1 MELNGS
7 ELNAVELN
15 GTSAGR
21 SVPVDPVTVVPVVSV
36 IWSARL
42 LLNGVDATDLLTGA
56 VRIEREEGARCLADF
71 SLLLDAGP
79 VNPATYTGQTVALYY
94 RDWVGGGWREEL
106 CFKGWI
112 IRPQFT
118 LQTSVLVCECSDR
131 QQEIV
136 EAMDLVAIDALTGGS
151 WSADVFE
158 PVDGRS
164 RWDYA
169 MERMSTRAASL
180 QCSVEGVLQ
189 VTPWAARAATFVI
202 PAGTVLD
209 GSLEWVPVELN
220 DRINVVEVAAD
231 YRFIRLRER
240 HQDFLWE
247 HPAVEGVT
255 ILDGFCL
262 TWGRE
267 DNTEV
272 PDIVMVESAS
282 SSAGYQAVLATANW
296 ERVPATGSGSFCDPP
311 FGWRNPYP
319 DLLLRATWT
328 SAMRW
333 SQRVTEQYTLR
344 VEAPASVAQAGEV
357 ISRERIALETESDRE
372 AEFEGAE
379 FTEPDADATEDALGD
394 WVVDVREDDR
404 RAAALSCGLAIATAT
419 ILGSHRGNR
428 FAFQLPTSDTLGIRL
443 EHTLHVQD
451 EILAR
456 PVQCRAK
463 VFSIIHEW
471 DFDSGSALTSIQL
484 AVSQGGGTIS
494 DPLTLPAIPPSTPP
508 GTPSALIIL
517 GTQLGSRNSSPL
529 YDDELDGFA
538 GNYTDNDLDIN
549 PELEE
554 FPRRFD
560 LTAPEIPEDHR
571 DEYTASQAK
580 TYLLAIPND
589 LLEF

>member
-15 GTSAGR
+15 GASAGR
-21 SVPVDPVTVVPVVSV
+21 SAPVDPVIIVPVVSV
-36 IWSARL
+36 IWTARL
-42 LLNGVDATDLLTGA
+42 LLNGVDVSDLLAGA
-56 VRIEREEGARCLADF
+56 ARIERDEGADALADF

-79 VNPATYTGQTVALYY
+79 VNPASYTGQSVELYY
-94 RDWVGGGWREEL
+94 RDWVGGAWREEL

-118 LQTSVLVCECSDR
+118 LQTSVLACECSDR
-131 QQEIV
+131 RQEIV
-136 EAMDLVAIDALTGGS
+136 EAMDIVAIDALTGGS

-180 QCSVEGVLQ
+180 QCSVEGELQ
-189 VTPWAARAATFVI
+189 VTPWASRPATFVI
-202 PAGTVLD
+202 PAGMVLD

-255 ILDGFCL
+255 IIDGFCL

-296 ERVPATGSGSFCDPP
+296 ERVPATGSGSLCDPP
-311 FGWRNPYP
+311 FGWRNDFP

-344 VEAPASVAQAGEV
+344 VEAPASIAQAGEV

-372 AEFEGAE
+372 AEFEGTE
-379 FTEPDADATEDALGD
+379 FTEPDTDATEDALGD

-404 RAAALSCGLAIATAT
+404 RAAALSCGLAMATAT
-419 ILGSHRGNR
+419 ILGGHRGNR
-428 FAFQLPTSDTLGIRL
+428 FSFQLPTSDTLGIRL

-451 EILAR
+451 EILGR
-456 PVQCRAK
+456 SVQCRAK

-484 AVSQGGGTIS
+484 AVSQGGGAIT

-517 GTQLGSRNSSPL
+517 GTQLGSRNSSPI

-538 GNYTDNDLDIN
+538 GNYTVNDLDIN

-571 DEYTASQAK
+571 DEYAATQAH
-580 TYLLAIPND
+580 TYQLAIPND
-589 LLEF
+589 LLEL

>member
-15 GTSAGR
+15 GASAGG
-21 SVPVDPVTVVPVVSV
+21 SVPDPITIVPVVSV

-42 LLNGVDATDLLTGA
+42 LLNGADATDLLSGI

-71 SLLLDAGP
+71 NLLLDAGP
-79 VNPATYTGQTVALYY
+79 VNPAEYTGQSVELYY
-94 RDWVGGGWREEL
+94 RDWVGGAWREEL

-118 LQTSVLVCECSDR
+118 LQTSVLACECSDR

-136 EAMDLVAIDALTGGS
+136 EAMEVAAIDTLVGGQ

-169 MERMSTRAASL
+169 MERMSTQAASL
-180 QCSVEGVLQ
+180 QCSVEGGLQ
-189 VTPWAARAATFVI
+189 VTAWAAGAAAYLI
-202 PAGTVLD
+202 PVGAVLD

-247 HPAVEGVT
+247 HPAVEGLT
-255 ILDGFCL
+255 IIDGFCL

-272 PDIVMVESAS
+272 PDIPMVEDAS
-282 SSAGYQAVLATANW
+282 SGAGYQAILGTATW
-296 ERVPATGSGSFCDPP
+296 GKVPATGSGMLCDPP
-311 FGWRNPYP
+311 FGWTNPYP
-319 DLLLRATWT
+319 DLLLSASWT

-357 ISRERIALETESDRE
+357 ISRERIAVETESDRE

-379 FTEPDADATEDALGD
+379 FTEPEADATEDALGD
-394 WVVDVREDDR
+394 WVVDLREEER
-404 RAAALSCGLAIATAT
+404 RVGALSCGLEMATAS
-419 ILGSHRGNR
+419 ILGAHRGNR

-451 EILAR
+451 EILSR

-484 AVSQGGGTIS
+484 AVSQGGGEVT
-494 DPLTLPAIPPSTPP
+494 DPLVLPVIPPSTPP
-508 GTPSALIIL
+508 GTPPELIIL
-517 GTQLGSRNSSPL
+517 ETQLGSRNSSPL

-538 GNYTDNDLDIN
+538 GNYTVNDLDIN
-549 PELEE
+549 PDLEE

-560 LTAPEIPEDHR
+560 LTAPEIPENHR
-571 DEYTASQAK
+571 DEYTVTQAR
-580 TYLLAIPND
+580 TYQLAIPND
-589 LLEF
+589 LLEL

>member
-1 MELNGS
+1 MLLNGAGLNGAELNG
-7 ELNAVELN
+7 A
-15 GTSAGR
+15 SAGG
-21 SVPVDPVTVVPVVSV
+21 SVPVDPVTIVPVVSV
-36 IWSARL
+36 IWTARL
-42 LLNGVDATDLLTGA
+42 LLNGVDVTDLLTGG

-71 SLLLDAGP
+71 NLLLDAGP
-79 VNPATYTGQTVALYY
+79 VNPAEYTGQSVELYY
-94 RDWVGGGWREEL
+94 RDWVGGAWREEL
-106 CFKGWI
+106 CFKGWVI
-112 IRPQFT
+112 KPDFT
-118 LQTSVLVCECSDR
+118 LQTSVLACECSDR
-131 QQEIV
+131 QQEVV
-136 EAMDLVAIDALTGGS
+136 EAMDVAAIDAQVAGL

-158 PVDGRS
+158 PVEGRS

-169 MERMSTRAASL
+169 MERMSTRPASL
-180 QCSVEGVLQ
+180 QCSVDGALQ
-189 VTPWAARAATFVI
+189 VTPWAASAPAFVI
-202 PAGTVLD
+202 PAGAVLD

-240 HQDFLWE
+240 HQDFFWE
-247 HPAVEGVT
+247 HPAVAGVT
-255 ILDGFCL
+255 IIDGFCL

-272 PDIVMVESAS
+272 PDIGMVERGS
-282 SSAGYQAVLATANW
+282 SDAGYQAILSSANW
-296 ERVPATGSGSFCDPP
+296 GRVPETGSGALCAPP
-311 FGWRNPYP
+311 FGWTNPYP
-319 DLLLRATWT
+319 DLLLSASWT

-379 FTEPDADATEDALGD
+379 FTEPESDAVEDALGD
-394 WVVDVREDDR
+394 WVVDLRENDR
-404 RAAALSCGLAIATAT
+404 RAAALSCGLAMATT
-419 ILGSHRGNR
+419 SILGAHRGNR
-428 FAFQLPTSDTLGIRL
+428 FAFQLPTSDTFGIRL

-451 EILAR
+451 EILGR
-456 PVQCRAK
+456 SVQCRAK

-484 AVSQGGGTIS
+484 AVSQGGGTVT

-508 GTPSALIIL
+508 GSPPSLIIL
-517 GTQLGSRNSSPL
+517 ETQLGSRNSSPL
-529 YDDELDGFA
+529 YDDVLDGFA
-538 GNYTDNDLDIN
+538 GNYTVNDLDIN
-549 PELEE
+549 PSLEE

-571 DEYTASQAK
+571 DEYTVSQAR
-580 TYLLAIPND
+580 TYQLAIPND
-589 LLEF
+589 LLEL